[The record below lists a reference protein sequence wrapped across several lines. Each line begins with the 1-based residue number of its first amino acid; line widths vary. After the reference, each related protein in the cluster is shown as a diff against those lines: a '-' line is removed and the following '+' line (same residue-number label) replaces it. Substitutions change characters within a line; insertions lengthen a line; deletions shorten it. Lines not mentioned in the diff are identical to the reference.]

1 MTSSEPGDLS
11 PARRGKRAAAAP
23 STAMPKHRVLVVD
36 DNPQVRSA
44 VARFL
49 ERHAIHVDVAPDGA
63 AAMEELRT
71 HPVDFVLLDV
81 DMPGMNGFEVCRSI
95 KKDPAHAFVPVVLLS
110 ALDSKEDRIKGAEAG
125 CDGYLG
131 KPVDPGELLARV
143 EAGLKQR
150 EMVLD
155 AIRKAAGGA

>member
-23 STAMPKHRVLVVD
+23 STTPKHRVLVVD

-49 ERHAIHVDVAPDGA
+49 EKHGIHVDVAADGK

-81 DMPGMNGFEVCRSI
+81 DMPGLNGFEVCRAI

-110 ALDSKEDRIKGAEAG
+110 ALDEREDRIKGAEAG

-131 KPVDPGELLARV
+131 KPVDPAELLARV
-143 EAGLKQR
+143 QAALKQR
-150 EMVLD
+150 DMVLE
-155 AIRKAAGGA
+155 AIRKAGPA